1 MIVSALYSE
10 VVTTEPRPLPG
21 DISRHQLPKRA
32 IGYMR
37 VQALLVWGL
46 LTIAAI
52 VGAAAWSGLPDAVRW
67 AVPLVLLAMTTGS
80 AFVEPPIRYRT
91 FWYAISPEEVD
102 LRHGWFILRRTV
114 VPMNRVQ
121 HLTVSQGPL
130 AVRFKLAKI
139 SIHTAAGEITLEPLD
154 HDEAEEL
161 RVRIA
166 ALAGLSDDV

>member
-1 MIVSALYSE
+1 M
-10 VVTTEPRPLPG
+10 TTEQQPLPG
-21 DISRHQLPKRA
+21 DITRHQLPKRA
-32 IGYMR
+32 VGYMR
-37 VQALLVWGL
+37 VQALLEWGL
-46 LTIAAI
+46 LTIAAT
-52 VGAAAWSGLPDAVRW
+52 VGAAFWSGLPDVVRW
-67 AVPLVLLAMTTGS
+67 GVPLVLLASTMGS
-80 AFVEPPIRYRT
+80 AVVEPSIRYRT

-130 AVRFKLAKI
+130 AVRFRLAKI
-139 SIHTAAGEITLEPLD
+139 SIHTAAGEITLQPLD

-161 RVRIA
+161 RVRIT